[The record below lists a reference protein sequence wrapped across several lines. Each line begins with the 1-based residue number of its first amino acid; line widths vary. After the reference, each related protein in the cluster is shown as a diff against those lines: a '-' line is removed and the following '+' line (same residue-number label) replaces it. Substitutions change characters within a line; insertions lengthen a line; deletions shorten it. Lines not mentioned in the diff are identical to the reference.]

1 MTATQTF
8 QGYFMEIYSTAL
20 LTSIFA
26 FFFATSITP
35 GPNNIMLLSSGLTFG
50 YRKTVPHLLGVVL
63 GFPLMAL
70 IVGLGLGKIFESYPV
85 VLTILKIIGTA
96 YLLWL
101 AWKIANSTPSLNE
114 DESSKQP
121 LKFIP
126 IVLFQ
131 WVNPKNWIKIITAMS
146 VYVHSAENALSQ
158 IIIITIIF
166 LSTVIVSA
174 NSWTLGGVALKRF
187 IKNTKAI
194 RAFNISMAVLLIL
207 SIIFSFWN
215 T

>member
-1 MTATQTF
+1 
-8 QGYFMEIYSTAL
+8 MEIYSVTL
-20 LTSIFA
+20 LATIFA
-26 FFFATSITP
+26 FSFATSITP

-50 YRKTVPHLLGVVL
+50 YKKTVPHLLGVII
-63 GFPLMAL
+63 GFPLMTL
-70 IVGLGLGKIFESYPV
+70 LVGLGLGKIFETYPII
-85 VLTILKIIGTA
+85 LTILKVVGTI

-114 DESSKQP
+114 DETSKQP

-146 VYVHSAENALSQ
+146 VYVNSAEHALSQ

-166 LSTVIVSA
+166 LSTVVVSA

-187 IKNTKAI
+187 IKNKKAI
-194 RAFNISMAVLLIL
+194 RAFNISMALLLIL